1 MLRIKAILTL
11 MSFLSILLRIFNTLI
26 TALVNK
32 RQAHSTILKLQKT
45 FSNKNNN
52 PIKANNNS
60 INHMK
65 KKNNNKNSNKPNKS
79 SLKLY
84 NCKRNHK
91 SNSNNKKKFIL
102 KLTMKRLSQ
111 LKYLK
116 KKLTILFNLKLKV
129 MSSLKPVSTKRQ
141 LISILKG
148 LESLILNNFMEPH
161 KLNAKKWL
169 KLVPACYSTLGH
181 AFSTSTHGKRLKFIS
196 LKLSQ

>member
-26 TALVNK
+26 TAWVNK
-32 RQAHSTILKLQKT
+32 HQAHSTILKLQKT
-45 FSNKNNN
+45 ISNKINN
-52 PIKANNNS
+52 PIKVNNNN

-91 SNSNNKKKFIL
+91 SNSNNKSKPRL
-102 KLTMKRLSQ
+102 KLIMKKLSQ

-116 KKLTILFNLKLKV
+116 RKSTILFNLKLKV
-129 MSSLKPVSTKRQ
+129 MSSSKPTSTKRQ

-148 LESLILNNFMEPH
+148 LEFLILNNFMEPH
-161 KLNAKKWL
+161 KPNAKKWL
-169 KLVPACYSTLGH
+169 K
-181 AFSTSTHGKRLKFIS
+181 
-196 LKLSQ
+196 